1 MTGGVIMEK
10 KRLDENTIQV
20 IIDQDD
26 LDERGITMLDLLGN
40 QRQIEDFFYSILSE
54 VDTEHEFKN
63 NDSVTFQA
71 LPIKDGLELII
82 SKNTNKRDAC
92 SGMSSISKMIAD
104 QLKEHD
110 SKTFDDDHQHSVI
123 NDSNVKDEVSDVF
136 VIKFEN
142 FEDFI
147 SLANVLDDD
156 TLTSD
161 LFLYHHK
168 YYLVVHDL
176 NGNNYSSDSIL
187 NYEAIASEYGKL
199 VKTSPSLLAEHGKKI
214 MSQSALDTARY
225 YFK

>member
-1 MTGGVIMEK
+1 MEK

-40 QRQIEDFFYSILSE
+40 QKQIEDFFYSILSE
-54 VDTEHEFKN
+54 VDTEHEFKK

-82 SKNTNKRDAC
+82 SKNVNKQGTN
-92 SGMSSISKMIAD
+92 SGMNAISKMIAD
-104 QLKEHD
+104 QLKGHD
-110 SKTFDDDHQHSVI
+110 TKTFDEGHHSFAD
-123 NDSNVKDEVSDVF
+123 DSNVTEEVPSTF
-136 VIKFEN
+136 VVKFDS

-147 SLANVLDDD
+147 LLANILDDD
-156 TLTSD
+156 ALTSD
-161 LFLYHHK
+161 LILYDHS
-168 YYLVVHDL
+168 YYLIAQDL
-176 NGNNYSSDSIL
+176 NDNSYSSDSVL

-199 VKTSPSLLAEHGKKI
+199 VKTSPSFLNEHGKKI